1 MGIPLK
7 KLFETVGTWRGFF
20 EPSTATV
27 EIKRERVL
35 EGGTPM
41 RLRCQKIRGEADV
54 IKKIENCQ

>member
-1 MGIPLK
+1 
-7 KLFETVGTWRGFF
+7 
-20 EPSTATV
+20 
-27 EIKRERVL
+27 L